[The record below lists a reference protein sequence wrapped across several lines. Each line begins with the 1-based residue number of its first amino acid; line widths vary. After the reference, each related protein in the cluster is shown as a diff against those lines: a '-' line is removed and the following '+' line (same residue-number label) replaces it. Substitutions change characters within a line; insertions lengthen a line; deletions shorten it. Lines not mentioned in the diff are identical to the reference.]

1 MGFNLGFK
9 GLKFREGSTAQAS
22 CYMIHVWVPDAMTS
36 RCYSFSFST
45 LHLRHIHVKKTNTLS
60 LISDLTVRM
69 CLTPCKIFEWAEFED
84 RTAVLKKI
92 LVLCE
97 WHHAKWWTDIHS
109 VHTTHQ
115 TYGTYYNIY
124 LTISFLFPFKV
135 LIRSS
140 LSIFT
145 DSENLLRTKRNWKHK
160 NLGTTVFTAFT
171 VFIYYLLFTVFIY
184 CI

>member
-1 MGFNLGFK
+1 MSR
-9 GLKFREGSTAQAS
+9 LKFREGSTAQAS
-22 CYMIHVWVPDAMTS
+22 CYIIHVSVPDAMTS
-36 RCYSFSFST
+36 QCYDFSFPT
-45 LHLRHIHVKKTNTLS
+45 LRLRHIHVKKTNSRS
-60 LISDLTVRM
+60 LISDLIVRM